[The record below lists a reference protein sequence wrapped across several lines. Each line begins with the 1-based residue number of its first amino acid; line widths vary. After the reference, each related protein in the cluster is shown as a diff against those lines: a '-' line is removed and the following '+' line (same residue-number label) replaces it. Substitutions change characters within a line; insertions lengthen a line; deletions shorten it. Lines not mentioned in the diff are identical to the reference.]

1 MDLRQENSIAK
12 VFLAHMVH
20 HVIDTAIQL
29 HGALGFSQDTILAK
43 WYTQVRSQRL
53 VDGPDEVHKWKVG
66 RNVIKAY
73 REHGTTASAAGGGLI
88 LCDARIGR
96 KPSMRTTSWPGL
108 SRPSTSC
115 GKGKTWMPGTRPGMT
130 IPIN

>member
-1 MDLRQENSIAK
+1 MLTECLDHVAADLPFVHFVRAVDQALRAHLRIPGGQRRILRKAERA
-12 VFLAHMVH
+12 VELDCGVEHMVH

-66 RNVIKAY
+66 RNVIKAF
-73 REHGTTASAAGGGLI
+73 REHGTTASAAGGDL
-88 LCDARIGR
+88 L
-96 KPSMRTTSWPGL
+96 
-108 SRPSTSC
+108 
-115 GKGKTWMPGTRPGMT
+115 
-130 IPIN
+130 